1 MKLGPNEMCHCNS
14 NKKYKKC
21 CFLKDELKKQEEYK
35 KYIKGDQNELSVKM
49 EICKNHYQEKYQDF
63 DIIIISDYLA
73 SEPIYKKYQTIHY
86 TNNVMMIAEKNDS
99 NKPFFESKCGSST
112 DIIVMFRG
120 SFRTFEFTN
129 LLNVDES
136 IDKMIN
142 TRLNGKI
149 DNYN

>member
-1 MKLGPNEMCHCNS
+1 
-14 NKKYKKC
+14 
-21 CFLKDELKKQEEYK
+21 
-35 KYIKGDQNELSVKM
+35 
-49 EICKNHYQEKYQDF
+49 
-63 DIIIISDYLA
+63 
-73 SEPIYKKYQTIHY
+73 
-86 TNNVMMIAEKNDS
+86 MIAEKNDS